1 MKIIKYIIIVN
12 FIILYI
18 NIIIFIIPNK
28 PSLINFRNIDS
39 KFLIFSKML
48 YKNISDYLS
57 SKYQM
62 KFYNINEEK
71 NNNII
76 KKKKIKL
83 YFIDFKYSKYRESQK
98 NRIKEILS
106 KDYEIFLTP
115 LNPEY
120 LIYNVF
126 GCDHIKNIYKRAI
139 KIAYYT
145 ENKIPDFSMADYAV
159 AQVNI
164 NYLDRYLKIPYIIGR
179 YNIINNSFIGK
190 RRESL
195 LKNLPKKKKFCAAV
209 ISNYRNYSRFRLDF
223 INQLNK
229 YKKVDMGG
237 KYKNNVGKIK
247 NKILFLSSYKF
258 SIAME
263 NSEADGYF
271 SEKIID
277 AFLAGTIPIYYGN
290 YMIDEY
296 INPNS
301 YILIRGKNDIKEK
314 IEYIKKIDNDDN
326 LFQKIIHQNILIDEK
341 FKEKIEKQ
349 KIQFLT
355 HIFEQDQKKAKRI
368 DNYIYKIN

>member
-12 FIILYI
+12 FIILYT
-18 NIIIFIIPNK
+18 NIIIFIIQNE

-48 YKNISDYLS
+48 YKNISNYLS

-71 NNNII
+71 NNNI
-76 KKKKIKL
+76 KKKRIKL
-83 YFIDFKYSKYRESQK
+83 YFIDFQYSKYRERQI
-98 NRIKEILS
+98 NRIKEIVS

-126 GCDHIKNIYKRAI
+126 GCDHIKNIYKKAI

-164 NYLDRYLKIPYIIGR
+164 NYLDRYLKIPYIIGW
-179 YNIINNSFIGK
+179 YNIINNSFIEK
-190 RRESL
+190 KRESL

-209 ISNYRNYSRFRLDF
+209 ISNYNNYSRFRLDF

-247 NKILFLSSYKF
+247 DKILFLSSYKF

-314 IEYIKKIDNDDN
+314 IEYIKKIDNDLN

-349 KIQFLT
+349 KIEFLT